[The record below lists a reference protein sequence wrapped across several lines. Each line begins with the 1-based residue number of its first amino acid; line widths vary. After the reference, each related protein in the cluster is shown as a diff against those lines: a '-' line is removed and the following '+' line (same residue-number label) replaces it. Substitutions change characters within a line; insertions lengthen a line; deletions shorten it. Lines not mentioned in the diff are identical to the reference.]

1 MADNERV
8 YVIEGKDYPSVTT
21 ILGATI
27 AKQNFLIPWA
37 IKGYHEQV
45 SKWVQKNKA
54 WTFHH
59 SIDAV
64 IDSLNVDE
72 TRDALM
78 EARDTT
84 GYKPARIGNVVHA
97 IISQSIHA
105 GWDGNNYLID
115 TVLELLDSTSHMGWT
130 ATGDELV
137 QMFEDEGLTFDRNM
151 NPSEMDGNSETYNV
165 YSCLVAWQQW
175 LKDFGLYHSDS
186 NQRFII
192 SDTEKLVHH
201 REHHV
206 KGDFGKPLYA
216 GTVDLILTDKKNPRR
231 KYLIDIKTGT
241 VSEDAM
247 YQVAAYANAYNDMSV
262 SQHMAGVDKLKDIPT
277 WGEVPSIDR
286 CFILQLQRTKSKYV
300 LKEANDWYSLYRSGF
315 AKANEWFLTQKE
327 HTLGRQVKPSDFQG
341 EKAAVK

>member
-37 IKGYHEQV
+37 IKGYNEEV

-54 WTFHH
+54 WTFNH
-59 SIDAV
+59 SIDSV
-64 IDSLNVDE
+64 IDALNIAE

-78 EARDTT
+78 DSRDTE
-84 GYKPARIGNVVHA
+84 GYKPARIGNVVHH

-175 LKDFGLYHSDS
+175 LKDFGLYHSD
-186 NQRFII
+186 
-192 SDTEKLVHH
+192 
-201 REHHV
+201 
-206 KGDFGKPLYA
+206 
-216 GTVDLILTDKKNPRR
+216 
-231 KYLIDIKTGT
+231 
-241 VSEDAM
+241 
-247 YQVAAYANAYNDMSV
+247 
-262 SQHMAGVDKLKDIPT
+262 
-277 WGEVPSIDR
+277 
-286 CFILQLQRTKSKYV
+286 
-300 LKEANDWYSLYRSGF
+300 
-315 AKANEWFLTQKE
+315 
-327 HTLGRQVKPSDFQG
+327 
-341 EKAAVK
+341 